1 MSDESVAD
9 QVAAQTTASEG
20 TAAQPANADPT
31 LPEAPG
37 EGVAEIVEEKR
48 VGADRIAAL
57 ARREKRAIEAEQ
69 RAQRV
74 SAEAE
79 QRAAAIKAEEAKLR
93 AEVDQAR
100 AMQRQLAEAR
110 RNPIKFLESV
120 GLSYKDLTESVLNEG
135 KPSPEL
141 IARDFEARLE
151 AELEKR
157 LKPISEKFDAIE
169 AEKKRIEEAQAD
181 AQYKEALGVL
191 DRNARQFV
199 AANPDRYEAIA
210 AFGEESAISE
220 YIAKEYDRTG
230 QILSY
235 EIAADRI
242 ERFLQQQ
249 YTVAET
255 DPRGARIRGYFAK
268 RLAPPTP
275 PAPAAPSPTPRRGP
289 AGRTITNKAAAE
301 VPPAPKPSGGR
312 EEAMER
318 ARLAMARARTK

>member
-1 MSDESVAD
+1 MSDESVAE
-9 QVAAQTTASEG
+9 QVSAQTTASEG
-20 TAAQPANADPT
+20 TAAPINIDPTQPAAPAEGA
-31 LPEAPG
+31 PET
-37 EGVAEIVEEKR
+37 EEKR

-79 QRAAAIKAEEAKLR
+79 QRAAALKADEAKLR

-157 LKPISEKFDAIE
+157 LKPISEKFEAIE

-199 AANPDRYEAIA
+199 ATNPDRYEAIA
-210 AFGEESAISE
+210 AFGEESAIAE

-255 DPRGARIRGYFAK
+255 DPRGARIRGFFAK
-268 RLAPPTP
+268 RLAPPPP
-275 PAPAAPSPTPRRGP
+275 PAPAPTLTPRRGA
-289 AGRTITNKAAAE
+289 AGRTITNRAAAE
-301 VPPAPKPSGGR
+301 VPPAPKPAGGR

-318 ARLAMARARTK
+318 ARLAFARARTK